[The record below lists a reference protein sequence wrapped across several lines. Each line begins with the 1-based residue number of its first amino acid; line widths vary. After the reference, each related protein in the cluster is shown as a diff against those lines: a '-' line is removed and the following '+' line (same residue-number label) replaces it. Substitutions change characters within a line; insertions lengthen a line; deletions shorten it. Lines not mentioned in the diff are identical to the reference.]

1 MSAAT
6 PGTALLLSPHLD
18 DVAFSCGGIAAT
30 LAASG
35 WTVRVATCFTRSLH
49 PATGFALACQ
59 RDKGLSD
66 DADYMALRRDE
77 DRSACRALGAKPVW
91 LDLPE
96 APGRGYGSAASLFA
110 NPLPDDG
117 VAGPLA
123 ALLAELVAATRPSL
137 VLAPQGCGGHV
148 DHLLLIE
155 AVLAVWARLPDQ
167 PPSGYYRDTPYV
179 IRDPA
184 AAPDPRVAT
193 AAPHAATVALG
204 RPALVAKQ
212 AAVACYATQLGFQFG
227 GAAPAADAIE
237 ALMRREAGGEA
248 GGGAGDGA
256 GGLAERLLLSRPL
269 AQSHGEVSW
278 PTGW

>member
-1 MSAAT
+1 MSRT
-6 PGTALLLSPHLD
+6 SPGTALLLSPHLD

-30 LAASG
+30 LAAAG

-59 RDKGLSD
+59 RDKGLPD
-66 DADYMALRRDE
+66 DADYMALRREE
-77 DRSACRALGAKPVW
+77 DRAACRALGAEPVW

-110 NPLPDDG
+110 EPLPGDG
-117 VAGPLA
+117 VAGTLA
-123 ALLAELVAATRPSL
+123 ALLGELVAAMRPSL

-148 DHLLLIE
+148 DHLLVIE
-155 AVLAVWARLPDQ
+155 AVLAVWATLPD
-167 PPSGYYRDTPYV
+167 PPRLGHYRDTPYV

-184 AAPDPRVAT
+184 AAPDPRVAA
-193 AAPHAATVALG
+193 AAPRAATIALD
-204 RPALVAKQ
+204 RRALDAKQ

-237 ALMRREAGGEA
+237 ALMRQEAGGEA
-248 GGGAGDGA
+248 GDA
-256 GGLAERLLLSRPL
+256 GGLAERLLLPASDGR
-269 AQSHGEVSW
+269 GEASW